1 MAQGVLPFKYEAE
14 KNRRGMTALAE
25 LPTYLDLASVCG
37 LSIDRHMGVRRG
49 GRGWSDA
56 DTLLRRRPGE
66 RAHQRAARS
75 RTRRD
80 VDRRRSPSSD
90 GRSDSRGQPAATR
103 GERIDAVVGDGGAL
117 PARIGATV
125 ARRTATSGSST
136 GP

>member
-37 LSIDRHMGVRRG
+37 LQASIDRHMGVRRG
-49 GRGWSDA
+49 GPGWSDA
-56 DTLLRRRPGE
+56 HTPLRRRPCE

-80 VDRRRSPSSD
+80 VDRRRSPPAVAAPIREGHRRRRAANVSTRSSAMAEHY
-90 GRSDSRGQPAATR
+90 RRG
-103 GERIDAVVGDGGAL
+103 
-117 PARIGATV
+117 
-125 ARRTATSGSST
+125 
-136 GP
+136 